1 MVSRIASKI
10 VQGTGYLAGV
20 STVLILLLVC
30 VEVISRMFGHSTQIA
45 DEYAGYLNAAVIFLG
60 LGYSLKE
67 GGFIRIELLYDTL
80 KGSAFFWVKAL
91 ITISALLFSAIL
103 TYFLILHT
111 AYAYKQDVRAV
122 SILQTPEWVPMSI
135 VVFGCGVLTLQL
147 AIFTFTKFKNLP

>member
-45 DEYAGYLNAAVIFLG
+45 DEYAVIFLG

-67 GGFIRIELLYDTL
+67 GGFIRIELLYDKL

>member
-1 MVSRIASKI
+1 MSGIASKI
-10 VQGTGYLAGV
+10 VQGTGYLAGA

-30 VEVISRMFGHSTQIA
+30 VEVIARFFNHSTQIA

-67 GGFIRIELLYDTL
+67 GAFIRIELLYDKL
-80 KGSAFFWVKAL
+80 KGATFFWVKAL
-91 ITISALLFSAIL
+91 ITISGLIFSAIL

-111 AYAYKQDVRAV
+111 AYAYTQDVRAV
-122 SILQTPEWVPMSI
+122 SILQTPEWIPMSI
-135 VVFGCGVLTLQL
+135 VVFGCAVLTLQL

>member
-1 MVSRIASKI
+1 MSRIASKI

-30 VEVISRMFGHSTQIA
+30 VEVIARFFNSSTQIA

-67 GGFIRIELLYDTL
+67 GAFIRIELLYDKF
-80 KGSAFFWVKAL
+80 KGATFFWVKAL
-91 ITISALLFSAIL
+91 ITISALIFSAIL
-103 TYFLILHT
+103 THFLILHT
-111 AYAYKQDVRAV
+111 VYAYVQDVRAV

-135 VVFGCGVLTLQL
+135 VVLGCAVLTLQL

>member
-20 STVLILLLVC
+20 STVLILFLVC

-67 GGFIRIELLYDTL
+67 GGFIRIELLYDKL

-103 TYFLILHT
+103 TYFLVLHT
-111 AYAYKQDVRAV
+111 AYAYTQDARAV
-122 SILQTPEWVPMSI
+122 SILQTPEWGPMSS